1 MARRSPFSRYAA
13 LLTLLLIAGASCREL
28 RQDDEESP
36 SPEWVESPAEE
47 EWAESPP
54 PDESPEPEAAPESG
68 SSGSA
73 DPYPFV
79 TAVMKGDAA
88 FCSGA
93 LIAPTVILTSAH
105 CVVGSDNKTEEVWVR
120 LGWPDLKSSTA
131 VEGAEER
138 GISQTIVHPSWFVNP
153 HPAKESSDLALLV
166 LDSPSEITPIKL
178 PAEGQKVDPGTPV
191 WNAGYSVSSAGGSET
206 MARVDLKTLDREECR
221 QKFDGFWEL
230 FYKATDAILDLQIP
244 KPDSVDFWSSL
255 LNASNRK
262 WVEDQLSS
270 LGQTSSSSGGD
281 SGDGNNNADSG
292 STGADGNTTDAGNDA
307 GNETGGN
314 PGSEAGAE

>member
-1 MARRSPFSRYAA
+1 MARRGPFSRYAA

-54 PDESPEPEAAPESG
+54 PDESPEPEAALESG

-93 LIAPTVILTSAH
+93 LIAPTVSVAAVGTGSGMARHLRPPSPAALPPICSRSSLPLPVLQVILTSAH

-138 GISQTIVHPSWFVNP
+138 GISQTIVHPSW
-153 HPAKESSDLALLV
+153 
-166 LDSPSEITPIKL
+166 
-178 PAEGQKVDPGTPV
+178 
-191 WNAGYSVSSAGGSET
+191 
-206 MARVDLKTLDREECR
+206 
-221 QKFDGFWEL
+221 
-230 FYKATDAILDLQIP
+230 
-244 KPDSVDFWSSL
+244 
-255 LNASNRK
+255 
-262 WVEDQLSS
+262 
-270 LGQTSSSSGGD
+270 
-281 SGDGNNNADSG
+281 
-292 STGADGNTTDAGNDA
+292 
-307 GNETGGN
+307 
-314 PGSEAGAE
+314 